1 MEVKDIISSGLL
13 ELYACGMASE
23 QEATQVIQ
31 WVKQYPEVA
40 DELNQIE
47 KGLEKFAFEHTVPP
61 SAAVKTQL
69 FEKINNQS
77 GAKLV
82 QLNAAPSAVNY
93 WKWIA
98 AAAVVFLLGSVFFN
112 YTLFKKYNQIEE
124 NIAGL
129 QKTKTNLEQEAIDT
143 HNKMHL
149 VESSYSTPVSLH
161 GMEPAPTATAKIF
174 WIKATNEIYID
185 PCNLPLA
192 PKGKQYQ
199 LWAIVDGKPVD
210 GGMINAGSKLDKYH
224 IQKMKAFDRAQAFA
238 VTLESESGNAAP
250 QGPTYVMGTL

>member
-13 ELYACGMASE
+13 ELYACGMAAE
-23 QEATQVIQ
+23 QEAAQVIQ

-40 DELNQIE
+40 AELKQIE
-47 KGLEKFAFEHTVPP
+47 EGLEKFALEQAVPP
-61 SAAVKTQL
+61 SAAVKAKL
-69 FEKINNQS
+69 FEKINS
-77 GAKLV
+77 HSEAKLV
-82 QLNAAPSAVNY
+82 QLNTAKSSVNY

-98 AAAVVFLLGSVFFN
+98 AAAVLFLFGSLFFN
-112 YTLFKKYNQIEE
+112 YTLFKKYNQIEN

-129 QKTKTNLEQEAIDT
+129 QQTKTNLEQEAIIA

-149 VESSYSTPVSLH
+149 VESSYSTPVALH
-161 GMEPAPTATAKIF
+161 GMEPAPSATATIF
-174 WIKATNEIYID
+174 WIKETNEVYID
-185 PCNLPLA
+185 PCNLPEA

-199 LWAIVDGKPVD
+199 LWAIVDGKPIN
-210 GGMINAGSKLDKYH
+210 GGMIEAGSKLEKYR

-238 VTLESESGNAAP
+238 VTLESKSGNTAP